1 MDMESTYNEYRL
13 FIHMI
18 KLLNCNKVSIGVGAR
33 HRGEWRIQSG
43 AIRVFWL
50 ELDFQ
55 MQKDVSESRQQR
67 WKHGKMKACG

>member
-33 HRGEWRIQSG
+33 HRGE
-43 AIRVFWL
+43 
-50 ELDFQ
+50 
-55 MQKDVSESRQQR
+55 
-67 WKHGKMKACG
+67 